1 MSYDSGSDSGSDS
14 GCDDKLAAMNRSQGF
29 QGNPFVKVSV
39 MFDCHLKEDNLK
51 KLKKFWIHYNN
62 RPDVQKYIRNDNEN
76 AILFMCQ
83 PQYLDEDKILF
94 LIQEGFNINYLGY
107 LMGWTQTPLMMTAS
121 NGNINIVKMLLDNGA
136 DINIKGKW
144 GKDEMTAIDWAIQ
157 SPTKSKKEI
166 FDLLIDK
173 NPEITDETIY
183 SAKEV
188 LESTK
193 YNDMIK
199 NKYQYFYNKL
209 IEIPTLRELAF
220 QMLSK
225 NDKNLV
231 KNLSMLP
238 LNGGKKRNRKKTRR
252 NKKKNSSKQKKNLS
266 KQKRTCRNRKRTC
279 RKKNVSKKK
288 TYLRKGDK

>member
-1 MSYDSGSDSGSDS
+1 MSYDSGSVS
-14 GCDDKLAAMNRSQGF
+14 GCDDKLAAMNISDEVQG
-29 QGNPFVKVSV
+29 QFVKVSV

-83 PQYLDEDKILF
+83 PQYLDERKILF

-157 SPTKSKKEI
+157 STKKSKKEI

-193 YNDMIK
+193 YNDTIK
-199 NKYQYFYNKL
+199 NKYQYFYDKL
-209 IEIPTLRELAF
+209 IKSKEILTLGKLAF
-220 QMLSK
+220 QMLS
-225 NDKNLV
+225 DKDKELV

-252 NKKKNSSKQKKNLS
+252 NKKRTCRNR
-266 KQKRTCRNRKRTC
+266 KRTCRNRKRTC
-279 RKKNVSKKK
+279 RKK

>member
-1 MSYDSGSDSGSDS
+1 MSYDS
-14 GCDDKLAAMNRSQGF
+14 GCDDKLAAMNRSHGF

-107 LMGWTQTPLMMTAS
+107 LMGWTQTPLMMASS

-157 SPTKSKKEI
+157 STKKSKKEI

-193 YNDMIK
+193 YNDTIK
-199 NKYQYFYNKL
+199 NKYQYFYDKL
-209 IEIPTLRELAF
+209 IKSKEILTLGKLAF
-220 QMLSK
+220 QMLS
-225 NDKNLV
+225 DKDKELV

-238 LNGGKKRNRKKTRR
+238 LNGGKKRNRKKTHR
-252 NKKKNSSKQKKNLS
+252 NK
-266 KQKRTCRNRKRTC
+266 KRTCRNRKRTC

>member
-1 MSYDSGSDSGSDS
+1 MSYDS
-14 GCDDKLAAMNRSQGF
+14 GCDDKLAAMNRSHGF

-51 KLKKFWIHYNN
+51 KLKEFWIHYNN

-107 LMGWTQTPLMMTAS
+107 LMGWTKTPLMMASS

-157 SPTKSKKEI
+157 STKKSKKEI

-193 YNDMIK
+193 YNDTIK

-209 IEIPTLRELAF
+209 IESKKIPTLRELAF
-220 QMLSK
+220 QLLSN

-231 KNLSMLP
+231 KNLSMFD

-252 NKKKNSSKQKKNLS
+252 NKKKNLSKQKKNLS
-266 KQKRTCRNRKRTC
+266 KQKKNLS
-279 RKKNVSKKK
+279 KKNVSPE
-288 TYLRKGDK
+288 RG

>member
-62 RPDVQKYIRNDNEN
+62 RTDVQKYIRNDNEN

-83 PQYLDEDKILF
+83 PQYLDERKILF